1 VVLIDF
7 WASWCR
13 PCRAENPNV
22 VRLYH
27 TYKDKGFDIYS
38 VSLDNSREKWLQAID
53 ADGLVWDNHVSDL
66 RGWTSSGGK
75 TYGISSIPATVLID
89 RDGKVLDMRSPKMR
103 IYGLLQWF
111 CYPLRACW
119 LIGRSVPGAI
129 LRRIRRYKE
138 KHHATT

>member
-1 VVLIDF
+1 MRVICDAPGQTCNRLWTYVTSVARCVAEHRRMVIIFYDWTIEDFPNLLHCPFIYFPLWQKWYLERGITDKHILGVL
-7 WASWCR
+7 
-13 PCRAENPNV
+13 V
-22 VRLYH
+22 QV
-27 TYKDKGFDIYS
+27 
-38 VSLDNSREKWLQAID
+38 
-53 ADGLVWDNHVSDL
+53 
-66 RGWTSSGGK
+66 
-75 TYGISSIPATVLID
+75 D

-129 LRRIRRYKE
+129 LRRIRRYKA